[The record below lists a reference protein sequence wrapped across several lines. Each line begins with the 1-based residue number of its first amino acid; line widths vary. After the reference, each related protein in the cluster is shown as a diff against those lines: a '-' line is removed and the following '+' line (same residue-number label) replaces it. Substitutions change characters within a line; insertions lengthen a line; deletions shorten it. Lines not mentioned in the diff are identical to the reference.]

1 VDQFAKGS
9 ENMGRIGANKT
20 LGAGRLNLT
29 RDDMSAI
36 QRVSSA
42 GIESEIGKGH
52 AIKRNRE
59 EFGNDVYRDASK
71 YGEMSNIH
79 KTMAKIKTQGGIEN
93 AVQTDY
99 KDSIIKAAQQ
109 EGSVEGDLK
118 AYKEKAKEMGVKK
131 IEDAIKSV
139 AKELAEG
146 KTSSSIA
153 TIDFANQK
161 GGGYVELQQKIARE
175 KISTTAATLKG
186 SQDAGMIDNTG
197 TLTKEGTKTVS
208 GATELQAYSKMG
220 NVSGMQNVMKDNPQY
235 VESFVGQMLTAAF
248 KESDERGAAVTKDLM
263 KSGLLAKN
271 KDGSLSVMPKNF
283 AKAKA
288 FLNANNMNSHN
299 ALIAGGMSFTGALGE
314 DATVEAKALNSLT
327 TGNRTETNE
336 DVNVKN
342 KGEQFNYDPIIDT
355 IGSGTVGEVVK
366 GIIAGAG
373 FLAAADVVSG
383 GKVRG
388 AFSRANKKF
397 NEMKDKLTGHARG
410 KGDDGKMKKFNPKN
424 PTDVEEYMENN
435 KGAKSRIDYVL
446 SGREPSGPKKPQSA
460 DTTNPSTNKT
470 NAPIIA
476 DDMTSSSKDMPND
489 NIENPKKPNP
499 QPKINNFATE
509 TELKAAG
516 AMPDNPNVRTNGFLN
531 TLRKM
536 PFVGKV
542 VGAATIGATIAQ
554 ANGFLNTLR
563 KMPFVGKVVGAAT
576 IGATIAQANDYFQ
589 NGEYARAAFTM
600 TSIADLSGGSDM
612 ALAMMESQDIRQQAL
627 GNRRLSG
634 EGASFSTQFSNVM
647 SNIYNSGAVQSTL
660 EMFGGGNSGPQ
671 ISTAASSAIM
681 QQSVSS
687 PTVSMGGGD
696 VGAQAQNLAMVL
708 RDTNVQQEI
717 GNAMVQSKF
726 STSLANDNSQ
736 QMMMETKINDVSNIV
751 RRNLPNMDFSVNEN
765 IQEEIRKELAR
776 VKRIARRG

>member
-1 VDQFAKGS
+1 
-9 ENMGRIGANKT
+9 
-20 LGAGRLNLT
+20 
-29 RDDMSAI
+29 
-36 QRVSSA
+36 
-42 GIESEIGKGH
+42 
-52 AIKRNRE
+52 
-59 EFGNDVYRDASK
+59 
-71 YGEMSNIH
+71 
-79 KTMAKIKTQGGIEN
+79 
-93 AVQTDY
+93 
-99 KDSIIKAAQQ
+99 
-109 EGSVEGDLK
+109 
-118 AYKEKAKEMGVKK
+118 
-131 IEDAIKSV
+131 
-139 AKELAEG
+139 
-146 KTSSSIA
+146 
-153 TIDFANQK
+153 
-161 GGGYVELQQKIARE
+161 
-175 KISTTAATLKG
+175 
-186 SQDAGMIDNTG
+186 
-197 TLTKEGTKTVS
+197 
-208 GATELQAYSKMG
+208 
-220 NVSGMQNVMKDNPQY
+220 MQNVMKDNPQY

-554 ANGFLNTLR
+554 AN
-563 KMPFVGKVVGAAT
+563 
-576 IGATIAQANDYFQ
+576 DYFQ